1 MPRSPTRERLALALL
16 ALGVAAQ
23 YAWNAWSLPAVVGY
37 DAFGHAGYALVIARE
52 ARIPHP
58 LSGWSTFH
66 PPAWY
71 LAAAAAWRMLEPF
84 GPAALRV
91 GLRAIGAAAWIA
103 AGLAL
108 YGALRRSG
116 ARPETAW
123 AATALLWLVPVC
135 QISAVMIGNE
145 TFAAACAAAA
155 LPCLLRLQA
164 DPRDLRAAAGAG
176 LAAGLALA
184 SKFTGAWVA
193 VACAVPFA
201 RRDLGARGL
210 RSLALCAAIALA
222 VAAPAYVR
230 NAALTGSLLPMTRTR
245 EPMRST
251 EAALVIRPRAVS
263 DYVWLPLD
271 CLRRP
276 SVHQV
281 AGRPG
286 SPGNRNPAMASV
298 PCLVL
303 AGLWFDPFAQRV
315 PAARH
320 RDGEW
325 LGPAL
330 VTLGLAPTALV
341 LAGCLLA
348 VLDLARTRGRSRDAP
363 FVAMTAAAAASFA
376 VFTWR
381 APSLVAA
388 KASYLLPLAGPSAF
402 FFARA
407 VEALGPRLR
416 RAALAASLAAALVA
430 AASFTSGACFGPD
443 PVRERMEAIVWMRL
457 GAALPGSRIP
467 EAVRLLG
474 GLAPVRPPPGPAPPR
489 AGG

>member
-1 MPRSPTRERLALALL
+1 MPPTPARERLALGLL

-37 DAFGHAGYALVIARE
+37 DAFGHAGYALAVARE
-52 ARIPHP
+52 ARLPHP

-84 GPAALRV
+84 GPGALLL
-91 GLRAIGAAAWIA
+91 GMRAIGAAAWIG

-108 YGALRRSG
+108 HRALRRGG
-116 ARPETAW
+116 ALPETAW
-123 AATALLWLVPVC
+123 AAAALLWLVPVS
-135 QISAVMIGNE
+135 QISAVMVGNE

-164 DPRDLRAAAGAG
+164 DPRDARAAAGAG

-201 RRDLGARGL
+201 RRDLGPRGL
-210 RSLALCAAIALA
+210 RSLALCAAIGLA
-222 VAAPAYVR
+222 VAAPAYLR
-230 NAALTGSLLPMTRTR
+230 NAALTGSPFPMTRTR
-245 EPMRST
+245 EPMRSA
-251 EAALVIRPRAVS
+251 EQGLVVRARAPS
-263 DYVWLPLD
+263 DYVRASLD

-286 SPGNRNPAMASV
+286 SLANRNPAMTSV
-298 PCLVL
+298 PCIVL

-315 PAARH
+315 PIALH

-325 LGPAL
+325 MGPLL

-341 LAGCLLA
+341 VAGCLLA
-348 VLDLARTRGRSRDAP
+348 ARDLVRTRGRSRDAP
-363 FVAMTAAAAASFA
+363 LVVMAAAAAASFA

-381 APSLVAA
+381 APSLAAA
-388 KASYLLPLAGPSAF
+388 KASYLLPLAAPSAL

-407 VEALGPRLR
+407 VEAIGPRPR
-416 RAALAASLAAALVA
+416 RAALAASLAAALA
-430 AASFTSGACFGPD
+430 AAVVFTNGACFGPD
-443 PVRERMEAIVWMRL
+443 LVRVRIETGVWRSIGSL
-457 GAALPGSRIP
+457 LPGSRIA
-467 EAVRLLG
+467 EAVGLLG
-474 GLAPVRPPPGPAPPR
+474 GHAAAPPR
-489 AGG
+489 AGS